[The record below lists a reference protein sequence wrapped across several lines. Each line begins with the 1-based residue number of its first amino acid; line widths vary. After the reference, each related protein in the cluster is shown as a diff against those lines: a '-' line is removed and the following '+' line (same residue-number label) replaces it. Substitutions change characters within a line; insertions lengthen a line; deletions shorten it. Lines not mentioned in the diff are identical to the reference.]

1 VQVVIFGSTKERAF
15 NKWQDI
21 LNNMRFGDVDKVSM
35 ADGVF
40 VLTNGDVYKAVTGN
54 DGARGYRCD
63 YAYIDRFMSVDIM
76 DKVIIPCLK
85 QENGSF
91 EFF

>member
-1 VQVVIFGSTKERAF
+1 MQVVIFGSTKERAF

-21 LNNMRFGDVDKVSM
+21 LNNMRFGDVDKVM
-35 ADGVF
+35 YDWGVF

-63 YAYIDRFMSVDIM
+63 YAYIDRFISVDIM
-76 DKVIIPCLK
+76 NKVIIPCLK

-91 EFF
+91 EFY